1 VSGPPGRRAR
11 VEALFAEAIAAHE
24 AARAG
29 DLAPIERTVETLLGA
44 FARGS
49 KVLVFG
55 NGGSAADAQ
64 HLVAE
69 LVGRFQRDRRGVAA
83 IALTTDT
90 SILTAVANDYGFE
103 RVFARQVEAL
113 GAPGDVAIGISTSGR
128 SPNVL
133 AAFASARQLGMTTI
147 ALSGAD
153 GGALGREAD
162 IHVHVA
168 HAVTAR
174 VQEVQRTQIHAICE
188 LIEDALADGAPGA

>member
-90 SILTAVANDYGFE
+90 SILTAVANDYGYE

-133 AAFASARQLGMTTI
+133 AAFASARQQGMTTI
-147 ALSGAD
+147 ALTGAD

-174 VQEVQRTQIHAICE
+174 VQEVQRTQMHAICE

>member
-1 VSGPPGRRAR
+1 VSGDVSRRGAR
-11 VEALFAEAIAAHE
+11 VDALFGAAIAAHE
-24 AARAG
+24 AARAA
-29 DLAPIERTVETLLGA
+29 DQRPLLEVVDALLAA
-44 FARGS
+44 FARGG
-49 KVLVFG
+49 KVLAFG

-69 LVGRFQRDRRGVAA
+69 LVGRFQRDRRGVPAV
-83 IALTTDT
+83 ALTTDG

-113 GAPGDVAIGISTSGR
+113 GAPGDVAIGISTSGA

-133 AAFASARQLGMTTI
+133 AAFAAARARGLTTI
-147 ALSGAD
+147 ALTGRD

-162 IHVHVA
+162 IHLNVA

-174 VQEVQRTQIHAICE
+174 VQEVQRTQMHAICE
-188 LIEDALADGAPGA
+188 LVEDALDPRP

>member
-1 VSGPPGRRAR
+1 VSGGDGRRAR
-11 VEALFAEAIAAHE
+11 VEALFGEAIAAHE
-24 AARAG
+24 AARMG
-29 DLAPIERTVETLLGA
+29 DLAPIVRTVETLLAA
-44 FARGS
+44 FARGG

-83 IALTTDT
+83 VALTTDT
-90 SILTAVANDYGFE
+90 SLLTAVANDYGYE

-113 GAPGDVAIGISTSGR
+113 GAPGDVALGISTSGR
-128 SPNVL
+128 SANVL
-133 AAFASARQLGMTTI
+133 AAFASARERGMTTI
-147 ALSGAD
+147 ALTGGD
-153 GGALGREAD
+153 GGTLGREAD

-188 LIEDALADGAPGA
+188 LIEDALVDGVAGA

>member
-90 SILTAVANDYGFE
+90 SILTAVANDYGYE

-133 AAFASARQLGMTTI
+133 AAFASARQQGMTTI
-147 ALSGAD
+147 ALTGGD

-174 VQEVQRTQIHAICE
+174 VQEVQRTQMHAICE